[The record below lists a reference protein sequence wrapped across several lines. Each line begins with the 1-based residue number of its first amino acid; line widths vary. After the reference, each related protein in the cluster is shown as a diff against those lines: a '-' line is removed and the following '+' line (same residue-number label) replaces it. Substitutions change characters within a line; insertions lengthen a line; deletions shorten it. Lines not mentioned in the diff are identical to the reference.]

1 MLHTCSFL
9 FIFWS
14 QPHSTNHKSLVGLV
28 DGLIDWIDWTAV
40 KNCLCTTI
48 YLFWIQLKIFLCS
61 DLIGNFSM
69 FRKKSPNDLVLW
81 IRIGWIGGLIDWI
94 DWTAGSLVK
103 IAFAQQFNFQLS
115 KFI

>member
-1 MLHTCSFL
+1 
-9 FIFWS
+9 
-14 QPHSTNHKSLVGLV
+14 
-28 DGLIDWIDWTAV
+28 
-40 KNCLCTTI
+40 
-48 YLFWIQLKIFLCS
+48 
-61 DLIGNFSM
+61 M

>member
-1 MLHTCSFL
+1 MHNNL
-9 FIFWS
+9 FILDS
-14 QPHSTNHKSLVGLV
+14 IEN
-28 DGLIDWIDWTAV
+28 I
-40 KNCLCTTI
+40 
-48 YLFWIQLKIFLCS
+48 
-61 DLIGNFSM
+61 SM
-69 FRKKSPNDLVLW
+69 FRFDWKFFYVQKKSPNDLVLW